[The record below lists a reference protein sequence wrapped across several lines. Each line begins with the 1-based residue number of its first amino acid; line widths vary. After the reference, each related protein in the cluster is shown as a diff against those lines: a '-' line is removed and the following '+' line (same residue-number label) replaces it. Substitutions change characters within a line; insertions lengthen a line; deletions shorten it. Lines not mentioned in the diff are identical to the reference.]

1 MSTETA
7 PTAAE
12 LAALLSSRVCHD
24 IAGPTSAMGAA
35 LSVLDDESALDM
47 RDDAI
52 AHFCV
57 RPVRFIPRAGAG
69 TADACGASEAR
80 DLGSY

>member
-35 LSVLDDESALDM
+35 LSVLDDDSALDM

-52 AHFCV
+52 ELLKRIRICV
-57 RPVRFIPRAGAG
+57 DIDY
-69 TADACGASEAR
+69 DALAYFKVAK
-80 DLGSY
+80 L